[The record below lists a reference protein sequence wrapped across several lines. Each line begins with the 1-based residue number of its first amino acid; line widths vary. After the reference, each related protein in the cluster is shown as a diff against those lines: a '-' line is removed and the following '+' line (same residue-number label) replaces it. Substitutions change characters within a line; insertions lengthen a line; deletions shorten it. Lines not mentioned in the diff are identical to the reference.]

1 MKLML
6 YNLKKLFK
14 LHWWQDEELVD
25 QLAEIIIKLDDIK
38 QRVDL
43 LQILSPLKKP
53 NNSKNG

>member
-25 QLAEIIIKLDDIK
+25 QLAEIIIKLDYH
-38 QRVDL
+38 QYEL
-43 LQILSPLKKP
+43 FHL
-53 NNSKNG
+53 N